1 MKNYLY
7 SANGDDAIDATM
19 EALMFPADAIT
30 GMFGTGLTTTNVS
43 IQTTTGTENNNHQ
56 MVITHASGKN
66 KEVINTVV
74 KLANS
79 KGPFTVLSEFPVE
92 GPELFPI
99 NDLDG
104 TIEVTNIAI
113 TA

>member
-1 MKNYLY
+1 
-7 SANGDDAIDATM
+7 
-19 EALMFPADAIT
+19 MFPADAIT

-66 KEVINTVV
+66 KEVINAVV